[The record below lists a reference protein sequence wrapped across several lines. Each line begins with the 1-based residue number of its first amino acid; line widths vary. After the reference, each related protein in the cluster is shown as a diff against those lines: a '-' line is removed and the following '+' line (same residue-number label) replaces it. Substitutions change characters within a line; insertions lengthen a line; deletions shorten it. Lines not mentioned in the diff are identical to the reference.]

1 MPEQYAHMKE
11 IVSIAV
17 PIFLVVAA
25 IIIVTHKGRWK

>member
-1 MPEQYAHMKE
+1 MPEQWDN
-11 IVSIAV
+11 IRQTLGIAV